1 MKTRWLAALA
11 AAGALWG
18 QEKPKPALSLQ
29 KAVEIA
35 LAPDGATRARL
46 AAEVVKQSDTRRLQA
61 RAALLPNVD
70 GSYLY
75 RDFTTNLQSFG
86 IQIPAFAGTPIAL
99 PALVGPIA
107 TNDLRVSGSQSLFDL
122 AAIRRYQAARKQ
134 LEAVRTDETETRNQV
149 RGLVAKAYL
158 NALRAEAALETA
170 KANVALAERV
180 LRQAR
185 SQKDSGTGTGIEITR
200 AQVMLANELQRQLS
214 AVEDR
219 FAARLNLQ
227 RSMNVSLGEDFELT
241 EPMQYRPAE
250 VPPEEKAIQ
259 AARELRPLL
268 AAQARREEGA
278 RLSYE
283 AVKSER
289 YPSARAIGDYGV
301 LGRTDGA
308 LIPTRQVGISVTVP
322 IWDGGRRDAR
332 RTEAASLMRSEE
344 LKMRDTAQ
352 QVELDVRLA
361 VEALR
366 TAESLVRVALE
377 AQTQSERELEQA
389 ERRVSAGV
397 APSLEVT
404 DAQARL
410 ARARETAVSAVFH
423 QKTARID
430 LSVAVGNADMAIE

>member
-1 MKTRWLAALA
+1 
-11 AAGALWG
+11 
-18 QEKPKPALSLQ
+18 
-29 KAVEIA
+29 
-35 LAPDGATRARL
+35 
-46 AAEVVKQSDTRRLQA
+46 
-61 RAALLPNVD
+61 
-70 GSYLY
+70 
-75 RDFTTNLQSFG
+75 
-86 IQIPAFAGTPIAL
+86 
-99 PALVGPIA
+99 
-107 TNDLRVSGSQSLFDL
+107 
-122 AAIRRYQAARKQ
+122 
-134 LEAVRTDETETRNQV
+134 
-149 RGLVAKAYL
+149 
-158 NALRAEAALETA
+158 
-170 KANVALAERV
+170 
-180 LRQAR
+180 
-185 SQKDSGTGTGIEITR
+185 
-200 AQVMLANELQRQLS
+200 
-214 AVEDR
+214 
-219 FAARLNLQ
+219 
-227 RSMNVSLGEDFELT
+227 
-241 EPMQYRPAE
+241 
-250 VPPEEKAIQ
+250 
-259 AARELRPLL
+259 
-268 AAQARREEGA
+268 
-278 RLSYE
+278 
-283 AVKSER
+283 
-289 YPSARAIGDYGV
+289 V

-366 TAESLVRVALE
+366 TAESLVKVALE